1 MAEEFL
7 RSMGRLTVFVICAQM
22 LVYFRPK
29 QVYEKYLRLLM
40 NLLILLQFLLPV
52 GNFLRGGTAQDL
64 QARYEAFQ
72 DRLEEYME
80 GTAWRTY
87 ENWGMG
93 ESENMAGE
101 ETWGENSGAEGLWE
115 EGAGLLREGET
126 SQEGQAFLEGQG
138 EKSQEEGKDFLK
150 EGGTDQ
156 GEGGTSGEKEKELRK
171 EGEDLWEEEGP
182 QEEAP
187 EDNNA
192 AGQNRPEVSGGIE
205 AVERVEIPAVELGGN
220 DER

>member
-7 RSMGRLTVFVICAQM
+7 KAMGRLTVFVICAQM

-40 NLLILLQFLLPV
+40 NLLILLQLLLPV

-64 QARYEAFQ
+64 QARYEDFQ

-80 GTAWRTY
+80 GTARRAY
-87 ENWGMG
+87 ESWGTG
-93 ESENMAGE
+93 ENENLAGE
-101 ETWGENSGAEGLWE
+101 EIWGGDSGAEGLWE
-115 EGAGLLREGET
+115 EGVGLLREGET
-126 SQEGQAFLEGQG
+126 SQEGQG
-138 EKSQEEGKDFLK
+138 EKLQEEGVGFFE

-156 GEGGTSGEKEKELRK
+156 GEGGTSGEREEGLRK
-171 EGEDLWEEEGP
+171 EGEVLWEEEVP
-182 QEEAP
+182 QEEVP
-187 EDNNA
+187 GENNA
-192 AGQNRPEVSGGIE
+192 AGQNGPGVSGGIE

>member
-7 RSMGRLTVFVICAQM
+7 KAMGRLTVFVICAQM

-64 QARYEAFQ
+64 QARYEDFQ

-80 GTAWRTY
+80 GTARRTY
-87 ENWGMG
+87 ESWETG
-93 ESENMAGE
+93 ENENLAGE
-101 ETWGENSGAEGLWE
+101 ETWGGDSGAEGLWE
-115 EGAGLLREGET
+115 EG
-126 SQEGQAFLEGQG
+126 
-138 EKSQEEGKDFLK
+138 KDFL
-150 EGGTDQ
+150 ENGVTDQ
-156 GEGGTSGEKEKELRK
+156 GKGGTSNEREEGLRK
-171 EGEDLWEEEGP
+171 EGEVLWEEEVP

-187 EDNNA
+187 GENNA
-192 AGQNRPEVSGGIE
+192 AGQNGPGVSGGIE

>member
-7 RSMGRLTVFVICAQM
+7 KSMGRLTVFVICAQM

-72 DRLEEYME
+72 DRLGEYME

-87 ENWGMG
+87 ESWGRE
-93 ESENMAGE
+93 ESENMTGE
-101 ETWGENSGAEGLWE
+101 ETWGEASGAEGLWE
-115 EGAGLLREGET
+115 EGKV
-126 SQEGQAFLEGQG
+126 FLE
-138 EKSQEEGKDFLK
+138 

-156 GEGGTSGEKEKELRK
+156 GEGGTSGEREEGLRK
-171 EGEDLWEEEGP
+171 EGEVLWEEEVP

-187 EDNNA
+187 G
-192 AGQNRPEVSGGIE
+192 GQNRPEVSCGIE
-205 AVERVEIPAVELGGN
+205 SVERVEIPAVELGGR

>member
-7 RSMGRLTVFVICAQM
+7 KAMGRLTVFVICAQM

-40 NLLILLQFLLPV
+40 NLLILLQLLLPV
-52 GNFLRGGTAQDL
+52 GNFLRGGTAKDL
-64 QARYEAFQ
+64 QARYEDFQ

-80 GTAWRTY
+80 GTARRAY
-87 ENWGMG
+87 ESWGT
-93 ESENMAGE
+93 EENENMAGE
-101 ETWGENSGAEGLWE
+101 EIWGGDSGAEGLWE
-115 EGAGLLREGET
+115 EGRD
-126 SQEGQAFLEGQG
+126 FLE
-138 EKSQEEGKDFLK
+138 

-156 GEGGTSGEKEKELRK
+156 GEGGTSGEREEGLRK
-171 EGEDLWEEEGP
+171 EGEVLWEEEVP

-187 EDNNA
+187 GENNA
-192 AGQNRPEVSGGIE
+192 TGQNGPGVSGGIE
-205 AVERVEIPAVELGGN
+205 SVERVEIPAVELGGK